1 MMLALTL
8 ALALAQAAPLPPEE
22 APRRMTVPEGFKVAL
37 FAGEPDVVQPLA
49 FAIDERGRLWVV
61 ETQTYPGWLQ
71 PGTPGKDRI
80 LVYEDKDGDGRHDS
94 RKVFAQD
101 LANLSGIELGFGG
114 VWLTQAPY
122 LSFIPDRNGDDVPD
136 GPPEILLDGWDIK
149 KSQHNVVNGL
159 HWGPDGWL
167 YGLNGIQSNSLVG
180 KPGAPDAERA
190 FLNCGVWRYHPT
202 RRVFEIVAWGTTNP
216 WGLDW
221 DDWGEMFITNCVIK
235 HLWHVVPGAHYQ
247 RMYGE
252 DPVKGLF
259 GLMESPADHIH
270 WGGGP
275 WTESRGGKGKHDEA
289 GGGHAHVGAMVYLG
303 DNWPD
308 RYRNTLFTVN
318 LHGNRI
324 SNDTLERKGSG
335 YVARHAPDFLRTA
348 DTWFRGLELKC
359 GPDGGVYVTDWVD
372 TGECHNYKVADK
384 SNGRI
389 YKVTYGTPKTA
400 AVDLRARS
408 DRDLAALHV
417 HKNDWFV
424 RNARRLLQERGGKEA
439 VPGLEKILH
448 EIPDV
453 TRKLRALWTLYA
465 IGAAPEPLLLG
476 LMDHPDEHVRTWAV
490 RLSVD
495 AKSASDAV
503 AHKLAAMAA
512 AEPSP
517 KVRLALASAV
527 QRLPVE
533 ARWPILEALVAREED
548 KDDSNLPLMA
558 WYGIHPLVPSHRD
571 RAVGLVPKIR
581 LPLVREY
588 VARALAASR

>member
-1 MMLALTL
+1 MLPFLLALL
-8 ALALAQAAPLPPEE
+8 QAAPLPPAE
-22 APRRMTVPEGFKVAL
+22 APGQMKVPEGFKVAL

-61 ETQTYPGWLQ
+61 ETQTYPGWLAA
-71 PGTPGKDRI
+71 GSPGKDRI
-80 LVYEDKDGDGRHDS
+80 LIYEDKDGDGRHDS
-94 RKVFAQD
+94 RKVFAEG
-101 LANLSGIELGFGG
+101 LSNLSGIEIGFGG
-114 VWLTQAPY
+114 VWLTQVPY

-136 GPPEILLDGWDIK
+136 GPGEPLLDGWDLK

-167 YGLNGIQSNSLVG
+167 YGLNGIQSNSWVG
-180 KPGAPDAERA
+180 KPGAPDAQRA
-190 FLNCGVWRYHPT
+190 FLNCGVWRFHPA
-202 RRVFEIVAWGTTNP
+202 RRVFEVVASGTTNP

-235 HLWHVVPGAHYQ
+235 HVWHVIPGAHYQ

-252 DPVKGLF
+252 DATKGLF

-270 WGGGP
+270 WGGGA

-303 DNWPD
+303 DTWPD

-335 YVARHAPDFLRTA
+335 YVARHSPDFLRSP
-348 DTWFRGLELKC
+348 DPWFRGLELKC

-384 SNGRI
+384 TNGRI
-389 YKVTYGTPKTA
+389 YKVTYGDRKPVTA
-400 AVDLRARS
+400 DLRAKC
-408 DRDLAALHV
+408 DAELVALHL

-424 RNARRLLQERGGKEA
+424 RNARRLLQERGAKGSAPALEA
-439 VPGLEKILH
+439 ILR
-448 EIPDV
+448 ENPDV

-465 IGAAPEPLLLG
+465 AGALREPLLLELLG
-476 LMDHPDEHVRTWAV
+476 HGDEHVRTWAV

-495 AKSASDAV
+495 TKSAGDVV
-503 AHKLAAMAA
+503 AEKLAAMAPV
-512 AEPSP
+512 EPSP

-527 QRLPVE
+527 QRLP
-533 ARWPILEALVAREED
+533 AARRWPILEALVAREED
-548 KDDSNLPLMA
+548 KADPNLPLMT
-558 WYGIHPLVPSHRD
+558 WYGIHPLVATD
-571 RAVGLVPKIR
+571 RERVVSLVPKVRIPLIR
-581 LPLVREY
+581 EFI
-588 VARALAASR
+588 ARALVTNK

>member
-1 MMLALTL
+1 MIALL
-8 ALALAQAAPLPPEE
+8 LLLVQAAPLPPEE
-22 APRRMTVPEGFKVAL
+22 APRRMTVPEGFQVTL

-49 FAIDERGRLWVV
+49 FALDERGRLWVV
-61 ETQTYPGWLQ
+61 ETQTYPGWL
-71 PGTPGKDRI
+71 PGGSPGKDRI
-80 LVYEDKDGDGRHDS
+80 LIYEDRDGDGKHDS
-94 RKVFAQD
+94 KKVFVEGVS
-101 LANLSGIELGFGG
+101 NLSGIAIGFGG
-114 VWLTQAPY
+114 VWLTQVPY

-136 GPPEILLDGWDIK
+136 GPAEILLDGWDLK

-180 KPGAPDAERA
+180 KPGAPDAERT
-190 FLNCGVWRYHPT
+190 FLNCGVWRFHPS
-202 RRVFEIVAWGTTNP
+202 RRVFEVVASGTTNP

-235 HLWHVVPGAHYQ
+235 HVWHVLPGAHYQ

-252 DPVKGLF
+252 DATKGLF

-270 WGGGP
+270 WGGGS
-275 WTESRGGKGKHDEA
+275 WTDSRGGKGKHDEA

-324 SNDTLERKGSG
+324 SNDALERKGSG
-335 YVARHAPDFLRTA
+335 YVARHSPDLLRSP
-348 DTWFRGLELKC
+348 DPWFRGLELKA

-384 SNGRI
+384 TNGRI
-389 YKVTYGTPKTA
+389 YKVTYGPPKPA
-400 AVDLRARS
+400 AADLRSKTEAE
-408 DRDLAALHV
+408 LVALHL

-424 RNARRLLQERGGKEA
+424 RNARRLLQERGVKDAAPLEA
-439 VPGLEKILH
+439 ILR
-448 EIPDV
+448 ENPDA
-453 TRKLRALWTLYA
+453 TRKLRALWTLHA
-465 IGAAPEPLLLG
+465 AGALREALLLELLG
-476 LMDHPDEHVRTWAV
+476 HPDEHVRSWAV
-490 RLSVD
+490 RLAVD
-495 AKSASDAV
+495 SKSASDPV
-503 AHKLAAMAA
+503 AEKLVAMTP

-527 QRLPVE
+527 QRLP
-533 ARWPILEALVAREED
+533 AARRWPILEALVAREED
-548 KDDSNLPLMA
+548 KGDANLPLMI
-558 WYGIHPLVPSHRD
+558 WYGVHSLVATD
-571 RAVGLVPKIR
+571 RERVVALVPKVKI
-581 LPLVREY
+581 PLIREY
-588 VARALAASR
+588 IARSLVTNK